1 MTISIILTATIIF
14 LCILADR
21 FSNRFGMPA
30 LILFMFVGMLFG
42 SDGLLKIPF
51 DNYTLAE
58 QFCSIA
64 LIFIMFYGGFNTKWS
79 IARPVAV
86 RAILLSTLGVIIT
99 AGITAFLCH
108 ICLHFSIAE
117 SFLIGAVLSS
127 TDAASVFSIL
137 RQKKL
142 NLKDGTASLLEMES
156 GSNDPVSYM
165 LTLIGIGILAS
176 SGQSN
181 LGYTIFA
188 QLTYGC
194 LLGVLFAL
202 LAILLLTKTRL
213 IAEGLDTIFMIAIVL
228 LCYGLSSFVG
238 GNAYLSV
245 YLLGILI
252 GNSPIKNK
260 SDRKSVV

>member
-1 MTISIILTATIIF
+1 
-14 LCILADR
+14 
-21 FSNRFGMPA
+21 MPA

-108 ICLHFSIAE
+108 ICLHFSITE

-176 SGQSN
+176 SDQSN
-181 LGYTIFA
+181 PGYTIFA
-188 QLTYGC
+188 
-194 LLGVLFAL
+194 
-202 LAILLLTKTRL
+202 
-213 IAEGLDTIFMIAIVL
+213 
-228 LCYGLSSFVG
+228 
-238 GNAYLSV
+238 
-245 YLLGILI
+245 
-252 GNSPIKNK
+252 
-260 SDRKSVV
+260 